1 MWVGRTHI
9 WVEAIVREAIGGRVY
24 PRRPVASVV
33 NFRGGGVRRDSDEL
47 ETVAA
52 KEGLFAFGIDSH
64 KALVELDTREGLP
77 NGHGE
82 LFGRAKLARELSEVC
97 GYLRHGRSLV
107 PSHGFG

>member
-1 MWVGRTHI
+1 MRTGRAHI
-9 WVEAIVREAIGGRVY
+9 RVEAIVREAIGGRVC

-33 NFRGGGVRRDSDEL
+33 NFGDSGIRRDSDEL
-47 ETVAA
+47 KIVAA

-82 LFGRAKLARELSEVC
+82 LFGRVKLARELSEMC
-97 GYLRHGRSLV
+97 RYLRH
-107 PSHGFG
+107 